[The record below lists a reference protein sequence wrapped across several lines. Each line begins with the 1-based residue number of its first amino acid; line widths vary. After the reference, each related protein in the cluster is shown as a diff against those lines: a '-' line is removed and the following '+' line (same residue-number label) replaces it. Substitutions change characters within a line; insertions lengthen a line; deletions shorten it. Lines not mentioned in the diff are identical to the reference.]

1 MLNERIKMA
10 ESIDTVHT
18 HTHTH
23 THHILTNR
31 IGGQSGERE
40 LHFSEIKYSLFSD
53 SIFTLDSSK
62 PIVL

>member
-40 LHFSEIKYSLFSD
+40 SY
-53 SIFTLDSSK
+53 TLVK
-62 PIVL
+62 

>member
-10 ESIDTVHT
+10 ESIDTV

-40 LHFSEIKYSLFSD
+40 LHFSEIKYSFIKHRLEE
-53 SIFTLDSSK
+53 DSSK
-62 PIVL
+62 SLF

>member
-1 MLNERIKMA
+1 MLIAK
-10 ESIDTVHT
+10 T
-18 HTHTH
+18 
-23 THHILTNR
+23 
-31 IGGQSGERE
+31 IGTLREKERE